1 MDIKNLIVTKE
12 ESNNRLDV
20 YLAKQYKELS
30 RSHIQKLI
38 KENYIRVNSKLKRS
52 NYIVKSGDQIEV
64 GLPEAEELLIKPE
77 NIQIDIVYED
87 DDIIVVNKQQGMI
100 VHPTPTNLSGTLVNG
115 LLYYCGPNLSD
126 INGMMRPGIVHRID
140 KDTSGLLVAAKNN
153 ISHEILAKQ
162 FKQHT
167 VNRKYHAIV
176 SGVIKETNATIDAPI
191 GRDPM
196 NRLKRAVTGSGK
208 HAVTH
213 FKVLNRFKGYTYI
226 EAELETGRTHQIRVH
241 LAYIGKPVLGDPM
254 YGCKNSK
261 FKLKG
266 QALHARTLGFIHP
279 AEGEYV
285 EFVSEPPE
293 YFNKLLKLLKNN
305 YFREQ

>member
-30 RSHIQKLI
+30 RSHIQKFI
-38 KENYIRVNSKLKRS
+38 KENYIRVNSKFKRP
-52 NYIVKSGDQIEV
+52 NYIVKPGDRIEV
-64 GLPEAEELLIKPE
+64 SLPRAEELLIKPE

-100 VHPTPTNLSGTLVNG
+100 VHPALTNLSGTLVNG
-115 LLYYCGPNLSD
+115 LLYYCGSNLSD
-126 INGMMRPGIVHRID
+126 INGIMRPGIVHRID
-140 KDTSGLLVAAKNN
+140 KDTSGLLVIAKNN

-167 VNRKYHAIV
+167 INRKYRAIV
-176 SGVIKETNATIDAPI
+176 SGVINETNATIDAPI

-196 NRLKRAVTGSGK
+196 NRLKRAVIGNGK

-213 FKVLNRFKGYTYI
+213 FKVLDRFRGYTYI

-266 QALHARTLGFIHP
+266 QVLHASALGFIHP
-279 AEGEYV
+279 TEGKYV
-285 EFVSEPPE
+285 EFVSDLPE